1 MNKIK
6 KGDQVI
12 VISGRDKG
20 KSGQILKIQDDGRA
34 LVNDINL
41 VKKHTKPNPM
51 AGVTGGILKKEA
63 PIQLSNLAIL
73 NPKTQTNKY
82 HCTPDLRTDVLFRG
96 SCTCNLPTPN
106 GYNAAQTLYDKFA
119 SDEVNI
125 E

>member
-20 KSGQILKIQDDGRA
+20 KTGELLQVRADGRA

-51 AGVTGGILKKEA
+51 AGVTGGILQQEA
-63 PIQLSNLAIL
+63 AIQMSNLAIF
-73 NPKTQTNKY
+73 NPSTNKADKVRIEGEGKDK
-82 HCTPDLRTDVLFRG
+82 HRVFKSDG
-96 SCTCNLPTPN
+96 SKV
-106 GYNAAQTLYDKFA
+106 D
-119 SDEVNI
+119 S
-125 E
+125 

>member
-12 VISGRDKG
+12 VTTGRDKG
-20 KSGQILKIQDDGRA
+20 KTGQVLKIMTDGRA

-73 NPKTQTNKY
+73 NPKTKKA
-82 HCTPDLRTDVLFRG
+82 DKVRIEG
-96 SCTCNLPTPN
+96 S
-106 GYNAAQTLYDKFA
+106 GAEKHRVFK
-119 SDEVNI
+119 SDGARI
-125 E
+125 DS